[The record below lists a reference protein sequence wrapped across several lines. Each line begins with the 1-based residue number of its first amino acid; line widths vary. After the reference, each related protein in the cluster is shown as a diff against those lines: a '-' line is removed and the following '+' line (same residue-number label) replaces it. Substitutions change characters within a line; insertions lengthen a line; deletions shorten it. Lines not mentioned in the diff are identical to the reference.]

1 MQSNKAFIENLD
13 RLGAW
18 GVITTDTSLLV
29 TGWNRWLEQ
38 RSGKLAAAVLGRHLF
53 ELFPDLTARGM
64 DRYYRETLEGH
75 ACLLSQR
82 FHKYLLPMPPSVSYT
97 SLMHMQQTARLMPLM
112 DEERVSGTLTL
123 IEDVT
128 ERIVTE
134 DELRKQAERLE
145 EAGRHKDDFLA
156 MLAHELR
163 NPLGPIR
170 NGLHMLELV
179 AGDSD
184 EARQTRAMMTRQVA
198 HMARIVDDLLD
209 VSRIARGKVR
219 LRQEPC
225 DLTTIV
231 RDVIEDYR
239 PLVEKIGIRLVLDST
254 PQRAIVRG
262 DGVRLAQVVGNLL
275 NNAAKFTNAGGEIRI
290 TREINRTAKTVVI
303 RISDTGI
310 GMSRETL
317 ARVFD
322 SFAQADS
329 SLDRSKGGLGL
340 GLSLAK
346 GLTNL
351 HGGSIEAASAGA
363 DLGSVFTLV
372 FPLSEAELPEAS
384 KASDGHDPAQQSK
397 RILIIEDNPD
407 MALSMQMLLTRLG
420 YQTELATTGIAGV
433 ELARRVRPH
442 IVLCDIG
449 LPGRNGYEVARTLRA
464 DPDTQHAY
472 LIAQSGYGA
481 DDDLR
486 KSHDSGFDLHLV
498 KPVDFM
504 ELKRVLSAVPGDAQ
518 RQSVR

>member
-1 MQSNKAFIENLD
+1 MQSNKAFIDNLD

-18 GVITTDTSLLV
+18 GVITTDVALRV
-29 TGWNRWLEQ
+29 TAWNRWLEQ
-38 RSGKLAAAVLGRHLF
+38 RSGQPASAVLGRHLF
-53 ELFPDLTARGM
+53 ELYPDLIVRGL
-64 DRYYRETLEGH
+64 DRYFRETLEGH

-97 SLMHMQQTARLMPLM
+97 NLMHMQQTARLMPLL
-112 DEERVSGTLTL
+112 DDDRVGGTLTL

-170 NGLHMLELV
+170 NGLHVLDLV
-179 AGDSD
+179 PGDST
-184 EARQTRAMMTRQVA
+184 EARQTRTMMARQVG

-231 RDVIEDYR
+231 RDVVEDFR
-239 PLVEKIGIRLVLDST
+239 PLVEAGGIRLVLDSSGE
-254 PQRAIVRG
+254 PAMVLG
-262 DGVRLAQVVGNLL
+262 DGVRLTQIVGNLL
-275 NNAAKFTNAGGEIRI
+275 NNAAKFTNPGGEIRVACEVRRA
-290 TREINRTAKTVVI
+290 TKTAVARVA
-303 RISDTGI
+303 DTGI

-317 ARVFD
+317 TRVFD
-322 SFAQADS
+322 SFAQADI
-329 SLDRSKGGLGL
+329 SLERSKGGLGL

-351 HGGSIEAASAGA
+351 HGGSIEAASPGP
-363 DLGSVFTLV
+363 DMGSVFTLI
-372 FPLSEAELPEAS
+372 FPLSDAPQQAAAPSL
-384 KASDGHDPAQQSK
+384 DGVDGTKNSK
-397 RILIIEDNPD
+397 RVLVIEDNAD
-407 MALSMQMLLTRLG
+407 MGMSMKLLLTHLG
-420 YQTELATTGIAGV
+420 YQTELATSGTAGL
-433 ELARRVRPH
+433 ELARQLRPH

-449 LPGRNGYEVARTLRA
+449 LPGRNGYEVARELRS
-464 DPDTQHAY
+464 DPETQRAY

-481 DDDLR
+481 DEDLR

-498 KPVDFM
+498 KPVDFR
-504 ELKRVLSAVPGDAQ
+504 ELQRVLAAVPGDN
-518 RQSVR
+518 RRPGVR

>member
-18 GVITTDTSLLV
+18 GVITTDTKLFV

-38 RSGKLAAAVLGRHLF
+38 RSGKPAGEVLGRHIF
-53 ELFPDLTARGM
+53 ELYPDLTSRGI
-64 DRYYRETLEGH
+64 DRYFREALEGRD
-75 ACLLSQR
+75 CLLSQR
-82 FHKYLLPMPPSVSYT
+82 FHKFLLPMPPSVSCT

-112 DEERVSGTLTL
+112 DDETVSGTLTL

-170 NGLHMLELV
+170 NGLHVLELV
-179 AGDSD
+179 PGDST
-184 EARQTRAMMTRQVA
+184 EARQTRAMMARQVG

-219 LRQEPC
+219 LRHEPC
-225 DLTTIV
+225 DLTSIV

-239 PLVEKIGIRLVLDST
+239 PLVEKSGIRLVIDST
-254 PQRAIVRG
+254 PERAIVRG

-275 NNAAKFTNAGGEIRI
+275 NNAAKFTNAGGEIRV
-290 TREINRTAKTVVI
+290 TREINRKAKTVVV
-303 RISDTGI
+303 RVSDTGI

-317 ARVFD
+317 SRVFD

-351 HGGSIEAASAGA
+351 HGGSIEAASNGP
-363 DLGSVFTLV
+363 DMGSMFTLV
-372 FPLSEAELPEAS
+372 FPLSESEVRENTTVV
-384 KASDGHDPAQQSK
+384 DGQEPAKHSK
-397 RILIIEDNPD
+397 RVLVIEDNPD
-407 MALSMQMLLTRLG
+407 MGLSMQMLLTHLG
-420 YQTELATTGIAGV
+420 YRV
-433 ELARRVRPH
+433 ELAASGTEGLDAARQFQPQ

-449 LPGRNGYEVARTLRA
+449 LPGRNGYEVARALRA
-464 DPDTQHAY
+464 DPDTQQAY

-486 KSHDSGFDLHLV
+486 KSHDAGFDLHLT
-498 KPVDFM
+498 KPVDFT
-504 ELKRVLSAVPGDAQ
+504 ELKRVLSAVPGDPA
-518 RQSVR
+518 RR